1 MSKEAIVERIA
12 ADAAAEAEE
21 LLNAAARRAAE
32 IVSAA
37 EARAR
42 EERAEA
48 AAEAEERGKRLRE
61 GRNAA
66 ARLDSAKILLAEKRR
81 VLDEIYARA
90 LGRLCGLDEREM
102 LPMIERLLT
111 EHAEEGDEIVFAKDF
126 PYASA
131 AAQLTVV
138 RKRKLTVSKERTDA
152 KGGFLLRGKV
162 CDKDLSFSALLRA
175 DMEEHQGEIAE
186 ELFHIH

>member
-81 VLDEIYARA
+81 VLDEI
-90 LGRLCGLDEREM
+90 
-102 LPMIERLLT
+102 
-111 EHAEEGDEIVFAKDF
+111 
-126 PYASA
+126 
-131 AAQLTVV
+131 
-138 RKRKLTVSKERTDA
+138 
-152 KGGFLLRGKV
+152 
-162 CDKDLSFSALLRA
+162 
-175 DMEEHQGEIAE
+175 
-186 ELFHIH
+186 